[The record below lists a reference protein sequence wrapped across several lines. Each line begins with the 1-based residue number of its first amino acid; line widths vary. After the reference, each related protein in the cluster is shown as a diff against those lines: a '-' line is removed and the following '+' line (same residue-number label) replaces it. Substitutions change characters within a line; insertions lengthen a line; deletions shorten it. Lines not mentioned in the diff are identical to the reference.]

1 MTATVETITEQLDM
15 AVSLP
20 PADAPPLATA
30 HTVTL
35 TDTDV
40 ATATADVSDH
50 ISPETFHNWNQ
61 IFYRETDFE
70 LISGIFSVLSAS

>member
-15 AVSLP
+15 AAALP
-20 PADAPPLATA
+20 PSDQPPMATA

-40 ATATADVSDH
+40 ATATADVS
-50 ISPETFHNWNQ
+50 IVCLQSIWEVWYGTITLP
-61 IFYRETDFE
+61 Y
-70 LISGIFSVLSAS
+70 SSVA

>member
-20 PADAPPLATA
+20 SAEAPALATA
-30 HTVTL
+30 HTITL

-40 ATATADVSDH
+40 ATATAAVSTLLFW
-50 ISPETFHNWNQ
+50 S
-61 IFYRETDFE
+61 IFLYW
-70 LISGIFSVLSAS
+70 

>member
-20 PADAPPLATA
+20 PTDAPAMATA
-30 HTVTL
+30 HTITL

-40 ATATADVSDH
+40 ATATADVSTTH
-50 ISPETFHNWNQ
+50 RLRGS
-61 IFYRETDFE
+61 
-70 LISGIFSVLSAS
+70 